1 MFGRV
6 GTPYSRGMADERRPS
21 NEKPIKLP
29 DDFEQTLKDLLATGP
44 TPKNASELD
53 ESESEADG

>member
-1 MFGRV
+1 
-6 GTPYSRGMADERRPS
+6 MADKPKAP

-44 TPKNASELD
+44 TPKD
-53 ESESEADG
+53 EKDAGKPDK